1 MVSCRFLSR
10 ISQQNQS
17 IDCSA
22 TLRVFCVSSFKA
34 RVAFL
39 TRFHGTSGTS
49 LMPDL
54 WHVIISF
61 TSPWKPTLSILA
73 RKFSIECIDE
83 VEARGTISHSQRR
96 SFLHAKFI
104 QIHPSSFPFP
114 TRETLHVS
122 QVQLPLFLLLVWNI
136 FLLFPS
142 YCEFHDPSWR
152 TQLVHSLMRAI
163 PAAWIRGGTSKGH
176 SDEVKRNDARS
187 GMAYFGLYIY
197 SV

>member
-1 MVSCRFLSR
+1 MVSYRFLSR

-49 LMPDL
+49 SCHNFIHITMKTHLFDPC
-54 WHVIISF
+54 
-61 TSPWKPTLSILA
+61 PKC
-73 RKFSIECIDE
+73 SIECIDE

-104 QIHPSSFPFP
+104 QVHFHSQLEKLFMFPKFNYHFFCCWFG
-114 TRETLHVS
+114 TCFYFSHHIVN
-122 QVQLPLFLLLVWNI
+122 F
-136 FLLFPS
+136 
-142 YCEFHDPSWR
+142 
-152 TQLVHSLMRAI
+152 MI
-163 PAAWIRGGTSKGH
+163 PA
-176 SDEVKRNDARS
+176 DELNWCTA
-187 GMAYFGLYIY
+187 
-197 SV
+197 